1 MMLGLSLEAPNQIEA
16 PFVIARLATL
26 ALVIM
31 PTVVAARRVR
41 A

>member
-1 MMLGLSLEAPNQIEA
+1 MMLGLSLEAPNQIETS
-16 PFVIARLATL
+16 FVIARLATL
-26 ALVIM
+26 ARVIM